1 MASPF
6 PGMDPYLESP
16 TFWPDFHDR
25 FAEALSAVLNQ
36 NLPQPYYAQLGVRE
50 QICVI
55 DDERS
60 RSIVPDVTVQ
70 RHPWTSSGGGVALL
84 DRPRAELSE
93 AFELLLDHDEV
104 SDEVSFV
111 EIRNAR
117 SNHEVVTVIE
127 ILSPSNKA
135 PGPDRDLYSAKRS
148 SIIASTTSLIEI
160 DLLRSGDRSV
170 FGPQLQE
177 NLSQSRTSSPD
188 YLALVHRG
196 WRTRR
201 FSGQIY
207 PIELRQVLPVIG
219 VPLSESEPLAP
230 LDLQFAFQEA
240 YDRGPYRRGAVNYD
254 GLPESPLP
262 AGLDSWAKDCITRW
276 RGQAVS

>member
-16 TFWPDFHDR
+16 TFWPDFHDALC
-25 FAEALSAVLNQ
+25 AEIRGHLNQ

-50 QICVI
+50 QICVV

-70 RHPWTSSGGGVALL
+70 RHPWTASGGGVAVL

-93 AFELLLDHDEV
+93 AFELLLDHDEL

-135 PGPDRDLYSAKRS
+135 PGSDRDLYTAKRS
-148 SIIASTTSLIEI
+148 SVLASTTSLIEI
-160 DLLRSGDRSV
+160 DLLRAGDRSV
-170 FGPQLQE
+170 FGPKLSE
-177 NLSQSRTSSPD
+177 NFTESRASPTD
-188 YLALVHRG
+188 YLVLVHCG
-196 WRTRR
+196 WRARHL
-201 FSGQIY
+201 SGQVY

-219 VPLSESEPLAP
+219 VPLSESEALAP

-254 GLPESPLP
+254 ALPESPLP
-262 AGLDSWAKDCITRW
+262 AGLDSWAKDCIARR
-276 RGQAVS
+276 RGHAVS

>member
-16 TFWPDFHDR
+16 TFWPDFHDALC
-25 FAEALSAVLNQ
+25 AEIRGHLNQ

-50 QICVI
+50 QICVV

-60 RSIVPDVTVQ
+60 RSIIPDVNMQ
-70 RHPWTSSGGGVALL
+70 QHPWISSGRGVALL
-84 DRPRAELSE
+84 ERPRAELSE
-93 AFELLLDHDEV
+93 AIDFLLDQEEMLE
-104 SDEVSFV
+104 EVSFV

-148 SIIASTTSLIEI
+148 SILMSATSLIEI
-160 DLLRSGDRSV
+160 DLLRAGDRSV
-170 FGPQLQE
+170 FGPQLHD
-177 NLSQSRTSSPD
+177 NLSKKLTTPPN
-188 YLALVHRG
+188 YLVLVHRG
-196 WRTRR
+196 WRPRR
-201 FSGQIY
+201 FSGQKY

-254 GLPESPLP
+254 ELPESPLP
-262 AGLDSWAKDCITRW
+262 AGLDSWAKDCIVHW
-276 RGQAVS
+276 RGQAVT